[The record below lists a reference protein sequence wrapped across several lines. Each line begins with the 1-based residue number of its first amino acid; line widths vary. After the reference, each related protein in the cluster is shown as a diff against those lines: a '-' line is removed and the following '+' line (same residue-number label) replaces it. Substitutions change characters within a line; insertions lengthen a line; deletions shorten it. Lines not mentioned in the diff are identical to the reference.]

1 MFLSLFY
8 IALPVIVCILS
19 LLGFGASIYAETT
32 TDVFYTSDK
41 VSNPPTEKHSV
52 PEDVGKEAAWALL
65 DEISGGGC
73 IDSAFQSLCC
83 LYMALTTKDVSQCV
97 IGPLSPY
104 TLVFLYNYYNSK

>member
-1 MFLSLFY
+1 M
-8 IALPVIVCILS
+8 PVIVCILS